1 MLDGIG
7 FDWQLLKKGD
17 AAWHSRYQQLREYV
31 ESHGNANVPTK
42 YQANSKLGRWVST
55 QRNQYKDFQEGKR
68 SIMTQERV
76 TLLEKVGFAWKRMG
90 AASRETSPSSA
101 AAESQPIEPSH
112 HGTEEAAGVNE
123 GSEGDEEEQAEVI
136 GEDEADNRSSGE

>member
-1 MLDGIG
+1 
-7 FDWQLLKKGD
+7 
-17 AAWHSRYQQLREYV
+17 
-31 ESHGNANVPTK
+31 
-42 YQANSKLGRWVST
+42 
-55 QRNQYKDFQEGKR
+55 
-68 SIMTQERV
+68 MTQERV